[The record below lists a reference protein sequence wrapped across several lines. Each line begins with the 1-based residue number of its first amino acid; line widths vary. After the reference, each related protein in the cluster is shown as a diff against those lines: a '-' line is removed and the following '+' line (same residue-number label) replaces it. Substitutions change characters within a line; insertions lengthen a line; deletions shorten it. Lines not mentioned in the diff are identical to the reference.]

1 MGKKL
6 YQQFVN
12 ARNIFLEISFYHNL
26 KYFKEKF
33 SIFNKKKI
41 CARRLSVIVLTGDI
55 IHFMKSQEKETC
67 ARKRTVFENTC
78 VKMVNILLDWLSW
91 PNVKTVLFISVNN

>member
-33 SIFNKKKI
+33 SIFNKKKNM
-41 CARRLSVIVLTGDI
+41 CKKAVCYCVDRRHYSFYEVT
-55 IHFMKSQEKETC
+55 
-67 ARKRTVFENTC
+67 RKRDVC
-78 VKMVNILLDWLSW
+78 
-91 PNVKTVLFISVNN
+91 